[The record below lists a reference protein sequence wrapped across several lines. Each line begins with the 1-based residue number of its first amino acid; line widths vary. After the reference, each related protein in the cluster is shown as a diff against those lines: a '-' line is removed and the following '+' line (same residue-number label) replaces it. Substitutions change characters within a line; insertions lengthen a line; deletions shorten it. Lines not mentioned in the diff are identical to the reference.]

1 MRANFRILATT
12 VITAMLLAACGGNEA
27 TTGPTQA
34 STAASEAAAIGSAP
48 AQAPS
53 STDAKPP
60 PDISNVDWATV
71 DLTTIDWATIDLR
84 EVDWTAISD
93 NPTVSDLPKETIDL
107 ITSRLDPGSATLTVG
122 DQTYEFDNFVCAFG
136 HDATESSTYSFT
148 TDSRG
153 EFDGV
158 RVQMQATIE
167 DPATQGRYSGPDVI
181 QRIDVNDISDFEN
194 PSVGWYMQSTD
205 GIQVDGYSV
214 TAEGTFDDQTTP
226 LEKEQIPGTLE
237 ATCGDE
243 SRR

>member
-1 MRANFRILATT
+1 MRVPPTPAVTVILA
-12 VITAMLLAACGGNEA
+12 ILMAACGGNQA
-27 TTGPTQA
+27 TTGESQA
-34 STAASEAAAIGSAP
+34 APPASEAAASGSAP

-53 STDAKPP
+53 SADSKP

-71 DLTTIDWATIDLR
+71 DLTTIDWASIDLKG
-84 EVDWTAISD
+84 VDWTAISD
-93 NPTVSDLPKETIDL
+93 NPTVSDLPKETVDL

-136 HDATESSTYSFT
+136 HDATESSTFSFT

-158 RVQMQATIE
+158 RLQMQATIE
-167 DPATQGRYSGPDVI
+167 DPETQGRYSGPDVI

-194 PSVGWYMQSTD
+194 PSIGWYMQSTD
-205 GIQVDGYSV
+205 GVQIDGYSV

-226 LEKEQIPGTLE
+226 QEKEQIPGTLQ